1 MGMCLSG
8 NVPKWECVRGQG
20 RWTKDVLQVFDERML
35 IQRTDGYN
43 QKASDG
49 PTLGQLIQ
57 SGRSRR
63 RCGSSPGTDTGRVG
77 GAVRRRIVSVSQLH
91 AVAVRP
97 GAVTSVLSFTARCR
111 RGASRC
117 CTVQAGAGALVA
129 TSRQIRHGI
138 RLGA

>member
-1 MGMCLSG
+1 MCLSG

-35 IQRTDGYN
+35 IQRADGYN

-63 RCGSSPGTDTGRVG
+63 RCGPSPGADVGRVPALTRAVSAGRSG
-77 GAVRRRIVSVSQLH
+77 GASSLC
-91 AVAVRP
+91 
-97 GAVTSVLSFTARCR
+97 LS
-111 RGASRC
+111 
-117 CTVQAGAGALVA
+117 CTRWLCAQAQSLPYF
-129 TSRQIRHGI
+129 
-138 RLGA
+138 L